1 MNALLKETVDKSV
14 IITDQKVELECLCA
28 LVKEPIATI
37 DALQQGVATAKSED
51 IEIKVDTAVL
61 DHVVENVTYKV
72 LEPVTTPLSRRRAS
86 LMPPPP
92 PSPTQQPLDTQ
103 GMQDSLSFPPID
115 EVGELRASNSNLK
128 D

>member
-1 MNALLKETVDKSV
+1 
-14 IITDQKVELECLCA
+14 
-28 LVKEPIATI
+28 LV
-37 DALQQGVATAKSED
+37 
-51 IEIKVDTAVL
+51 
-61 DHVVENVTYKV
+61 
-72 LEPVTTPLSRRRAS
+72 PVTTPFTLIIAWI
-86 LMPPPP
+86 LPPPP